1 MTMSETEQG
10 DPDLIV
16 ARVHGELGPA
26 NYRVD
31 LKAGRHHVLVADE
44 RQAHGGGDAGPAPYE
59 YLLSGLAACTA
70 ITLRMYAERK
80 SWPLE
85 QVRIELRFIRTG
97 KAARIERELILEG
110 PLSEDQRLRLAD
122 VAERTPVTL
131 TLKSG
136 VEIHTELQPAN

>member
-1 MTMSETEQG
+1 MTQTEQEP
-10 DPDLIV
+10 PDLIV
-16 ARVHGELGPA
+16 ARVHGELGRT

-44 RQAHGGGDAGPAPYE
+44 RQAHGGADAGPAPYE

-85 QVRIELRFIRTG
+85 HVQVDLRFIRTG
-97 KAARIERELILEG
+97 KAARVERELVLDG
-110 PLSEDQRLRLAD
+110 ALTEDQRLRLAD

-136 VEIHTELQPAN
+136 VEINTQLRPVA

>member
-1 MTMSETEQG
+1 MTQA
-10 DPDLIV
+10 DQDPPDLIV
-16 ARVHGELGPA
+16 ARVRGELGLA

-44 RQAHGGGDAGPAPYE
+44 PQAHGGADAGPAPYE

-85 QVRIELRFIRTG
+85 HVQVGLRFIRTG
-97 KAARIERELILEG
+97 KTARIERELVLEG
-110 PLSEDQRLRLAD
+110 ALSEEQRLRLAD

-136 VEIHTELQPAN
+136 VEINTTLRPID